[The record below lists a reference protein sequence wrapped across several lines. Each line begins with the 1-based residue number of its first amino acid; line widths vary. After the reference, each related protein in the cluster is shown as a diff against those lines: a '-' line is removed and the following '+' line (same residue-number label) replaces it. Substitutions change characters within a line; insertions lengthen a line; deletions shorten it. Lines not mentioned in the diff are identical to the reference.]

1 LPCADLCSGSRGF
14 DGFMELALFMVEMG
28 NLRVTAEGEFVLG

>member
-1 LPCADLCSGSRGF
+1 
-14 DGFMELALFMVEMG
+14 MELALFMVEMG